1 MALSIVII
9 LFFLGA
15 LFLLE
20 WPLLKRSWEIGQLL
34 SSCRRL
40 KAEDKRELQLGM
52 NSIMDGMAWLREP
65 MSRFEKTW
73 RGAFSDELGHAIGE
87 CEFADFI
94 GSKDLFPKGLFQLA
108 QNRQLARS
116 IPGILV
122 AAGILGTFLGLV
134 QSLPSLAKIEGQESL
149 KGIISPVVE
158 GLGLAFYTS
167 LAGIFCSILFLLID
181 RIAVQILEQRVT
193 ELSYFVGTA
202 YPTIS
207 PAEARTFLLDQVQ
220 DGVETLRTMGA
231 DLASEL
237 AKELKP
243 ALSEAMAEQ
252 LTPVMERM
260 QDTVEELAARTTE
273 RQVEGIQQLVDGFM
287 DSMNS
292 SMGHQFQT
300 LTEVLDSTVEFQ
312 VKIRDGLINFSEK
325 LESAGTVQMELL
337 GETRRAAEVL
347 SGSLDRLEQISSML
361 SDAAQRVLEAA
372 GQLQNVVE
380 GTEELQRR
388 SHEQAEAVAASTKA
402 QVEALAQ
409 GRAQLFASWQLAVDQ
424 AQTTVRQL
432 QNSQEQIEASLV
444 KALTRFDG
452 TLAEVLDHFSGTLNQ
467 VDGSVA
473 ELPPAAQE
481 IRDSSTAM
489 AKSGEELRKAV
500 TDMKAMVTGMVSK
513 NTERAVQAASQLQN
527 AVSVAEN
534 SANDN
539 RKTMQQLQR
548 SLDHLREALED
559 RSSQGKGKR
568 GRSLLDIF
576 GRRG

>member
-312 VKIRDGLINFSEK
+312 VKIRDGLN
-325 LESAGTVQMELL
+325 
-337 GETRRAAEVL
+337 
-347 SGSLDRLEQISSML
+347 
-361 SDAAQRVLEAA
+361 
-372 GQLQNVVE
+372 
-380 GTEELQRR
+380 
-388 SHEQAEAVAASTKA
+388 
-402 QVEALAQ
+402 
-409 GRAQLFASWQLAVDQ
+409 
-424 AQTTVRQL
+424 
-432 QNSQEQIEASLV
+432 
-444 KALTRFDG
+444 
-452 TLAEVLDHFSGTLNQ
+452 
-467 VDGSVA
+467 
-473 ELPPAAQE
+473 
-481 IRDSSTAM
+481 
-489 AKSGEELRKAV
+489 
-500 TDMKAMVTGMVSK
+500 
-513 NTERAVQAASQLQN
+513 
-527 AVSVAEN
+527 
-534 SANDN
+534 
-539 RKTMQQLQR
+539 QLQR
-548 SLDHLREALED
+548 KTGVGRYSSDGTPGGNQKSRRSPLWILGPFGADLKHAKRRCPEKFSKLRVSCRMSSKAQRNYSDDLTSKPRRLLHRRRLRWRPLLRGE
-559 RSSQGKGKR
+559 RSFLHPGS
-568 GRSLLDIF
+568 
-576 GRRG
+576 